1 MLARKEAD
9 GRFPQ
14 FQETGHRA
22 EHSNVELDVL
32 YVGEFDF
39 QTVSAAAS
47 VTEIHSPSPSAA
59 MSRHCCS
66 LAPASWASNSRAA
79 YCGGRATVTDLQSV
93 VS

>member
-47 VTEIHSPSPSAA
+47 VTEIHSPQPFSGDV
-59 MSRHCCS
+59 
-66 LAPASWASNSRAA
+66 APLLLTRP
-79 YCGGRATVTDLQSV
+79 GVLGVEQPGRVLRWEGDSY
-93 VS
+93 